1 MYLQG
6 PLHLTIHYVERTC
19 YEYKKH
25 HGTMSKISSY
35 KQQMLWNDRLNNRCK
50 VNKKIF
56 NSFVFLGKRLW
67 RSTQPVVGH
76 VGKPGI
82 IFAALENDYIY
93 SGMAQKL
100 KICW

>member
-1 MYLQG
+1 MSSE
-6 PLHLTIHYVERTC
+6 HVMNTRS
-19 YEYKKH
+19 
-25 HGTMSKISSY
+25 TMALWVKSVPISSKCY
-35 KQQMLWNDRLNNRCK
+35 KITDHIIGTK
-50 VNKKIF
+50 STKKNF
-56 NSFVFLGKRLW
+56 NSFLFLGKRLW
-67 RSTQPVVGH
+67 RSIQPVVGH